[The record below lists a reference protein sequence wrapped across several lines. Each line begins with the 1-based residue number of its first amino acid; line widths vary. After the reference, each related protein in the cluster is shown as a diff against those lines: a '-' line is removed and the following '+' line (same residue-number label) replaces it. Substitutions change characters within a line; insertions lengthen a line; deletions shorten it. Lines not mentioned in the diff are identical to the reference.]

1 MSPYYHK
8 DYKTNILP
16 TLMDFVK
23 LFAGSRLIP
32 PPLFLVSQTVGDS
45 ALGQVVGGE
54 FDFDAISGENFD
66 VVAAD
71 FAGDVSKHVEPVVEV
86 NPKHGVGERV
96 CDCPFHFNQILFRQ
110 GNLPSCDWA

>member
-23 LFAGSRLIP
+23 LFVSNCSVIYRQTRL
-32 PPLFLVSQTVGDS
+32 LFLVSEAVSDS

-54 FDFDAISGENFD
+54 FDFDAIARENFD
-66 VVAAD
+66 VIAAD
-71 FAGDVSKHVEPVVEV
+71 FAGDVSKHVEPVIEV
-86 NPKHGVGERV
+86 NPKHGVG
-96 CDCPFHFNQILFRQ
+96 Q
-110 GNLPSCDWA
+110 